1 MKVLA
6 VDYGRARTGIAVSD
20 ETGVLARPVAVVERV
35 RSEAG
40 MGTMLE
46 RITELDP
53 DRIVVGMPLTL
64 RGEHG
69 RQAAE
74 TLDFIHELEARC
86 PIPIETYDERFTTAM
101 ATRDRKGPRGG
112 TTRWRPP
119 TCSRGICAGSPA
131 DRLWARR
138 AARRGGGSVHGLGHV
153 ALRRPPTRTGRRS
166 RL

>member
-1 MKVLA
+1 VKVLA

-20 ETGVLARPVAVVERV
+20 ETGVLARPVTVVERV

-40 MGTMLE
+40 MGRMLE

-101 ATRDRKGPRGG
+101 ATRDRSGPR
-112 TTRWRPP
+112 
-119 TCSRGICAGSPA
+119 RGDDAV
-131 DRLWARR
+131 
-138 AARRGGGSVHGLGHV
+138 AAAHLLEGY
-153 ALRRPPTRTGRRS
+153 LRRLAG
-166 RL
+166 

>member
-1 MKVLA
+1 MRVLA

-20 ETGVLARPVAVVERV
+20 ETGVLARPVTVVERI
-35 RSEAG
+35 RSEQG
-40 MGTMLE
+40 MGSMLE
-46 RITELDP
+46 RIAELQP

-101 ATRDRKGPRGG
+101 AERSPTG
-112 TTRWRPP
+112 T
-119 TCSRGICAGSPA
+119 
-131 DRLWARR
+131 RR
-138 AARRGGGSVHGLGHV
+138 ADDAV
-153 ALRRPPTRTGRRS
+153 AAAHLLEGYLRRLAG
-166 RL
+166 